1 MGVLFSDGANP
12 ASQAKTTGNVRQLSA
27 EVPPGHAWLGIR
39 EHVMCQLDPLL
50 RAVPLPE
57 TMVHGPGLHGLGP
70 ELERLDL
77 H

>member
-27 EVPPGHAWLGIR
+27 EVPPCLAWHPR
-39 EHVMCQLDPLL
+39 TRDVSARSTSAVL
-50 RAVPLPE
+50 RAVALPE
-57 TMVHGPGLHGLGP
+57 TMVHGPGP
-70 ELERLDL
+70 EPVSLERLNL